1 MVRRILWVLSV
12 TAVMVAMMIVS
23 ALPAVARPPDRYVE
37 RTVCCPLG
45 HSSNEASSFRDLGQA
60 IGTCERDKACDH
72 TQTVEPEPGKG
83 NPYPPG
89 KGEPPLP

>member
-1 MVRRILWVLSV
+1 LRRILLVFSV
-12 TAVMVAMMIVS
+12 TAVMVAIIIVS
-23 ALPAVARPPDRYVE
+23 SLPAVASPPSRIVE
-37 RTVCCPLG
+37 RNVCCPLG
-45 HSSNEASSFRDLGQA
+45 ISPNEASSFRDLGQA

-72 TQTVEPEPGKG
+72 TQTVEPNPGKG